1 MKITANKY
9 FLISVILGILF
20 LGTLG
25 FSLSLIFQDEGSSK
39 ASQLGLE
46 LGKLNTTVIKLQ
58 KEKQL
63 LEKDKTALGQQ
74 LEKEIESR
82 PVYGVEKDSPFDHVK
97 TSQVKVLQ
105 HKVEIDMK
113 DVMWWNIADTNS
125 MDPLIDIGT
134 TALSVK
140 PVSEQAI
147 HVGDVAFYNS
157 LLAKQTIVHRIV
169 KIGSDE
175 VGWYSKFKGDNLEKI
190 DPEDVRFKQVVGVL
204 IGIIY

>member
-1 MKITANKY
+1 M
-9 FLISVILGILF
+9 ISIVLGVLF

-25 FSLSLIFQDEGSSK
+25 SSIFLILDKDDSSD
-39 ASQLGLE
+39 QRLE
-46 LGKLNTTVIKLQ
+46 SELKKLNSTILKLQ
-58 KEKQL
+58 KEQQELKTEKQ
-63 LEKDKTALGQQ
+63 ELGTQ

-82 PVYGVEKDSPFDHVK
+82 PVLGVDKESPFDHVK

-113 DVMWWNIADTNS
+113 NVMWWNIADTNS

-140 PVSEQAI
+140 PISEQSI
-147 HVGDVAFYNS
+147 HVGDVAFYQS
-157 LLAKQTIVHRIV
+157 LLANKPIVHRVIN
-169 KIGSDE
+169 ISSDDK
-175 VGWYSKFKGDNLEKI
+175 GWYSKFKGDNLEKV
-190 DPEDVRFKQVVGVL
+190 DPEDVRFKEVLGIL